1 MNTDKSDELVIEH
14 LTKDKPTNRVARK
27 LQEFYGEEIFSLRAN
42 LLDGL
47 LVFFVFLGF
56 YKLIEIF
63 LGLF

>member
-1 MNTDKSDELVIEH
+1 MTKNKSEEIVIEH
-14 LTKDKPTNRVARK
+14 LTNVKPTNRVARK

-42 LLDGL
+42 LIDGL
-47 LVFFVFLGF
+47 LVFFVFLGV